1 MGVCEGPEQ
10 GAQLRTSALPR
21 GFWLQGPPLPSSEV
35 QRGCDLLVEN
45 TGTSVTSA
53 LAGSSWHWGA
63 SPSSPPAVAKAQA
76 AFVGSRTARW
86 LLLLPQA
93 QRNATLFIS
102 VEGKVALAVFI
113 AKPVVARLLSLF
125 FVASTGRPSCGA
137 GAKGVAGRAPAQG
150 KDLRQSQGCCGDH
163 GGTQFLPQVALWQG
177 SLGSRM
183 WALCC
188 GRSLGLAEEQGC
200 SGGNAQLPRQLL
212 QETLWAATF
221 AASGSACAGSEEE
234 RGREQRGCGEGGGG
248 CKCWTTLARAR
259 GELCP
264 RPA

>member
-1 MGVCEGPEQ
+1 MGGCEGPEQ
-10 GAQLRTSALPR
+10 GAQPRTSALPR

-63 SPSSPPAVAKAQA
+63 SPSSPPAVATAQA

-93 QRNATLFIS
+93 QRNATLSIS

-113 AKPVVARLLSLF
+113 AKPVVAPLLSLF
-125 FVASTGRPSCGA
+125 FVASTRRPSCGA

-163 GGTQFLPQVALWQG
+163 GGTQSLPQVALWQG
-177 SLGSRM
+177 SFGEQDVGTLLRPVPRAGGRARMFWRKRSTSEAVTAGNTLGCHICCQR
-183 WALCC
+183 LCLC
-188 GRSLGLAEEQGC
+188 GRRGAAG
-200 SGGNAQLPRQLL
+200 PR
-212 QETLWAATF
+212 AA
-221 AASGSACAGSEEE
+221 GM
-234 RGREQRGCGEGGGG
+234 
-248 CKCWTTLARAR
+248 W
-259 GELCP
+259 
-264 RPA
+264 